1 MAAQALVIVSQLT
14 STIVL
19 ARLLT
24 PDDYGVIA
32 MTMAIISFAGLFREL
47 GLSSAAI
54 QNKNLTR
61 QLQCNLFWT
70 NITVGLLLT
79 LITYS
84 IAPAVAWFYSRPE
97 LLPITQALSITF
109 LISSFGT
116 QNGADLV
123 KNLKFGRKAIATVF
137 GSLTTLIVAISLANK
152 GYGYWSLVW
161 SNLAGVS
168 ITSVL
173 LVSLSNFRPGIP
185 RKNSGLREALQF
197 GANVT
202 AFDVVNYF
210 HRNLDRILIGKTVG
224 SVELGFYSRAYS
236 LLLFPIQAI
245 RTPVNSVAFPIFSKL
260 QERPSDLKDAFLRVV
275 FGLACITMPLTAF
288 LFGNSESVI
297 ELVLGKQWLESSPIF
312 SVLAIAAFTQ
322 PVTGMSGSLLLSL
335 GQSRRYFQCG
345 LFNAVILSACFV
357 AGLPW
362 GALGVATA
370 YAIGNY
376 IILYP
381 WLTRAF
387 KNTPVTLGQF
397 TKICLPPALSSAAAI
412 AASMQICQQFK
423 LESLLWS
430 LTANLLLFLIFFL
443 GFLTLS
449 RTARDA
455 FKGLLLQL
463 RGWRGEIRQN
473 RTNSNP

>member
-1 MAAQALVIVSQLT
+1 MAAQAMVIGSQLT

-54 QNKNLTR
+54 QKKDLTR
-61 QLQCNLFWT
+61 ELQSNLFWT
-70 NITVGLLLT
+70 NVAVGLLLT

-84 IAPAVAWFYSRPE
+84 IAPAVASFYNRQE
-97 LLPITQALSITF
+97 LLPVTQALSITF

-116 QNGADLV
+116 QNGADLI
-123 KNLKFGRKAIATVF
+123 KNLKFGRKALATVF
-137 GSLTTLIVAISLANK
+137 GSLANLIVAVTLAIK

-161 SNLAGVS
+161 GILSGVL
-168 ITSVL
+168 ITSTL
-173 LVSLSNFRPGIP
+173 LILFSSFRPTWPKRKTGI
-185 RKNSGLREALQF
+185 REALHF

-210 HRNLDRILIGKTVG
+210 HRNLDRILIGKTAG

-275 FGLACITMPLTAF
+275 FCLACITMPLTAF

-297 ELVLGKQWLESSPIF
+297 ELVLGKQWLASSPIF

-335 GQSRRYFQCG
+335 GQSRRYFECG

-376 IILYP
+376 VILYP
-381 WLTRAF
+381 WLKWAF
-387 KNTPVTLGQF
+387 KDTPVTLGQF
-397 TKICLPPALSSAAAI
+397 AKSCLPSALSSVAAI
-412 AASMQICQQFK
+412 AVSIPICQQFK
-423 LESLLWS
+423 LESLFWS
-430 LTANLLLFLIFFL
+430 LTANFILFLTFFL
-443 GFLTLS
+443 GCLALS
-449 RTARDA
+449 RTSRNA
-455 FKGLLLQL
+455 FRELLL
-463 RGWRGEIRQN
+463 RVHGRRV
-473 RTNSNP
+473 